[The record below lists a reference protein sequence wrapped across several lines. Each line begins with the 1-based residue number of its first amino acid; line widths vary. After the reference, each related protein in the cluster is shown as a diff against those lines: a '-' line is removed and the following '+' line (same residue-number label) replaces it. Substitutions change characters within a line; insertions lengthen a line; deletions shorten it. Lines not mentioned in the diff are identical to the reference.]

1 MSRWRYIKFGLV
13 GASGTV
19 VNLLVLYLA
28 QEFLLAFIEPA
39 TQRLYA
45 SLACAIGLA
54 TVNNFY
60 WNRRWTWQDRQSQW
74 RGSTGGQFVRYALA
88 SWLGTS
94 VQYILTLWMAQ
105 HMHYLL
111 GNVLAIVVASVVNY
125 AANDWWTFR
134 GNPRDVSE
142 DETRLRYRH
151 ISFALL
157 LLTFGVY
164 LFDLGGENIPRNGDE
179 LVYAHIALQTWLKT
193 SVTGHWLPLVSAIQ
207 DMRNTKPPLL
217 IWQAMV
223 PLWLGLD
230 WSLWW
235 IRLPSLLYTLATTVL
250 VVWATRRLA
259 RWPSMQATVE
269 RAPLDAVTLSYI
281 AGLIYLGC
289 FSTYRYGRPYLT
301 SAIETFW
308 MGLPFWALLAVQW
321 RAQQRARLSGT
332 SPVATASHAS
342 TIGRSAASVLPGA
355 GFFALTGLSWG
366 MVALHKSFVLLAPLG
381 ATLWLALCWQHPRQW
396 WGAMW
401 RTALAV
407 ALGTGLFA
415 LWFLVDP
422 DPMSVWREFVVG
434 ENWGKVGGAQESVYW
449 RTALMGGSSI
459 WVQSLALVQNGLVL
473 GPLIA
478 AVMVMGLKAWPATW
492 RARQQG
498 EVRPTA
504 LLWIY
509 IAVMS
514 LFFMVPSQRSAR
526 YLIPLMPMVAVLC
539 ALQLWQ
545 LPRWAQRV
553 SLVLGCLMGL
563 GGLAFLGLFLWG
575 GWRLDLYPLW
585 GRLGLLLILV
595 LQVLALLRLL
605 WPSATD
611 TTLRASWLWLLGLCV
626 SLFAWFGLLNA
637 PLHSPG
643 NQYDARAQARVK
655 GAHLLTP
662 SNFNGDFERW
672 RFVLPGV
679 RDITPYRE
687 ETPTDAAQLRD
698 WFKDHEAVIVR
709 RVWNEA
715 EPDCEAAGCEVI
727 GQRLAIRGRHRSG
740 EINWQS
746 VQTPEVL
753 LFWREYLLVKR

>member
-1 MSRWRYIKFGLV
+1 MSRWRYLKFGLV

-28 QEFLLAFIEPA
+28 QEFLLASIEPA

-54 TVNNFY
+54 TLNNFV

-74 RGSTGGQFVRYALA
+74 RGSVFGQFLRYALA

-94 VQYILTLWMAQ
+94 VQYILTLWLAQ

-111 GNVLAIVVASVVNY
+111 GNVVAIVVASVINY
-125 AANDWWTFR
+125 AANDWWTFK

-142 DETRLRYRH
+142 AETRQRYRH
-151 ISFALL
+151 ITLTLL
-157 LLTFGVY
+157 LLAGVVY
-164 LFDLGGENIPRNGDE
+164 IFDLGGENIPRNGDE
-179 LVYAHIALQTWLKT
+179 LVYAHIAFQTWLQAQ
-193 SVTGHWLPLVSAIQ
+193 VTGYWLPLVSAIP

-235 IRLPSLLYTLATTVL
+235 IRLPSLLYTLATTAL

-259 RWPSMQATVE
+259 RWPSMRSTLE
-269 RAPLDAVTLSYI
+269 RAPLDATTLSYL

-321 RAQQRARLSGT
+321 RAQQRATPSQPTSLHATSHLTTSGR
-332 SPVATASHAS
+332 PA
-342 TIGRSAASVLPGA
+342 LPSA
-355 GFFALTGLSWG
+355 GFFILTGLSWG
-366 MVALHKSFVLLAPLG
+366 LVALHKSFVLLAPLG
-381 ATLWLALCWQHPRQW
+381 ATLWLALCWQQPRQW

-401 RTALAV
+401 RVGLAV
-407 ALGTGLFA
+407 VLGTGLFA
-415 LWFLVDP
+415 LWFMVDP

-449 RTALMGGSSI
+449 KTALIGGSSI

-473 GPLIA
+473 GPLMA
-478 AVMVMGLKAWPATW
+478 AVMLMGLKAWPATW
-492 RARQQG
+492 RAHRQG

-539 ALQLWQ
+539 ALHVWQ
-545 LPRWAQRV
+545 LPRWAQRL
-553 SLVLGCLMGL
+553 SLVLGCVMGL

-575 GWRLDLYPLW
+575 GWRLDLYPAW

-605 WPSATD
+605 WPSAHD
-611 TTLRASWLWLLGLCV
+611 TSLRASWLWLLGLCV

-637 PLHSPG
+637 PLHGES
-643 NQYDARAQARVK
+643 NQYDANAQARVRD
-655 GAHLLTP
+655 AHLLTP

-672 RFVLPGV
+672 RFVLPDV
-679 RDITPYRE
+679 RHITPYRDDM
-687 ETPTDAAQLRD
+687 PTDASQLRE
-698 WFKDHEAVIVR
+698 WLRDHDAVIVR
-709 RVWNEA
+709 RTWNDA
-715 EPDCEAAGCEVI
+715 APDCASASCDVV
-727 GQRLAIRGRHRSG
+727 GQRLVIRGRHQSG
-740 EINWQS
+740 DINLKS
-746 VQTPEVL
+746 LQTPEVL
-753 LFWREYLLVKR
+753 LFWREYLVVRR

>member
-1 MSRWRYIKFGLV
+1 MKHWRYIKFGLV

-28 QEFLLAFIEPA
+28 QEFLLAAIEPA
-39 TQRLYA
+39 AQRLYA

-74 RGSTGGQFVRYALA
+74 RGSVAGQFMRYALA

-94 VQYILTLWMAQ
+94 VQYILTLWLAQ
-105 HMHYLL
+105 HMHYLV

-142 DETRLRYRH
+142 DETRMRYRQ
-151 ISFALL
+151 ISLTLL
-157 LLTFGVY
+157 LITFAVY
-164 LFDLGGENIPRNGDE
+164 FFDLGGENIPRNGDE
-179 LVYAHIALQTWLKT
+179 LVYAHIAFQTWLQAQ
-193 SVTGHWLPLVSAIQ
+193 VTGHWLPLVSAIT
-207 DMRNTKPPLL
+207 DLRNTKPPLL

-235 IRLPSLLYTLATTVL
+235 IRLPSLIYTLATTLL

-259 RWPSMQATVE
+259 RLPTLRATLA
-269 RAPLDAVTLSYI
+269 RAPLDAVTLSYL

-308 MGLPFWALLAVQW
+308 MGLPFWALLATRWWTEQSNQR
-321 RAQQRARLSGT
+321 RAL
-332 SPVATASHAS
+332 
-342 TIGRSAASVLPGA
+342 AAPMHLPNA
-355 GFFALTGLSWG
+355 GFFVLTGLSWG

-381 ATLWLALCWQHPRQW
+381 ATLWLMLCWQQPRQW

-401 RTALAV
+401 RVGLAV
-407 ALGTGLFA
+407 VLGTGMFA

-422 DPMSVWREFVVG
+422 DPLSVWQEFVVG
-434 ENWGKVGGAQESVYW
+434 ENLGKVGGAQESVYW
-449 RTALMGGSSI
+449 RTALMGSNSI
-459 WVQSLALVQNGLVL
+459 WVQALALVQNGLIL
-473 GPLIA
+473 GPLVA
-478 AVMVMGLKAWPATW
+478 AVMIGGLAAWPATW
-492 RARQQG
+492 RARRQG
-498 EVRPTA
+498 EVQPTA

-514 LFFMVPSQRSAR
+514 VFFMIPSQRSAR

-539 ALQLWQ
+539 ALHLWQ

-553 SLVLGCLMGL
+553 SLVLGCLLGL

-595 LQVLALLRLL
+595 LQVMALLRLL
-605 WPSATD
+605 WPSAAD
-611 TTLRASWLWLLGLCV
+611 TSLRASWLWLLGLCV

-637 PLHSPG
+637 PLHAAG
-643 NQYDARAQARVK
+643 NQYDAQAHARVR

-672 RFVLPGV
+672 RFVLPEV
-679 RDITPYRE
+679 QTITPYRDD
-687 ETPTDAAQLRD
+687 TPTDTTQLRE
-698 WFKDHEAVIVR
+698 WLKDHEAVIVR
-709 RVWNEA
+709 GTWNEA
-715 EPDCEAAGCEVI
+715 APDCEAAGCDVL
-727 GQRLAIRGRHRSG
+727 GQRLAIRGRHRPG
-740 EINWQS
+740 DINWQS
-746 VQTPEVL
+746 VQTPEAL
-753 LFWREYLLVKR
+753 LFWREYLLVRR

>member
-1 MSRWRYIKFGLV
+1 MSHWRYIKFGLV

-28 QEFLLAFIEPA
+28 QEFLLAAIEPA

-54 TVNNFY
+54 TLNNFY

-74 RGSTGGQFVRYALA
+74 RGSVAGQFLRYALA

-94 VQYILTLWMAQ
+94 VQYILTLWLAQ

-111 GNVLAIVVASVVNY
+111 GNVVAIVVASVINY
-125 AANDWWTFR
+125 AANDWWTFK

-142 DETRLRYRH
+142 AETRLRYRH
-151 ISFALL
+151 ISLSLL
-157 LLTFGVY
+157 LLAGAVY
-164 LFDLGGENIPRNGDE
+164 VFDLGGENIPRNGDE
-179 LVYAHIALQTWLKT
+179 LVYAHIAFQTWLQAQ
-193 SVTGHWLPLVSAIQ
+193 VTGHWLPLASALT

-235 IRLPSLLYTLATTVL
+235 IRLPSLIYTLATTSL

-259 RWPSMQATVE
+259 RLPAMHTTLT
-269 RAPLDAVTLSYI
+269 RAPLDAVTLSYL
-281 AGLIYLGC
+281 AGLFYLSC

-308 MGLPFWALLAVQW
+308 MGFPFWALLATRWWTSLHQ
-321 RAQQRARLSGT
+321 AHPSQQITTRLPS
-332 SPVATASHAS
+332 
-342 TIGRSAASVLPGA
+342 A
-355 GFFALTGLSWG
+355 GFFVLTGLSWG

-381 ATLWLALCWQHPRQW
+381 ATLWLTLCWQHPRQW
-396 WGAMW
+396 WVAMW
-401 RTALAV
+401 RVGLAV

-415 LWFLVDP
+415 LWFVVDP
-422 DPMSVWREFVVG
+422 DPLSVWQEFVVG
-434 ENWGKVGGAQESVYW
+434 ENLGKVGGAQESVYW
-449 RTALMGGSSI
+449 RTALMGGNSI
-459 WVQSLALVQNGLVL
+459 WVQALALVQNGLML
-473 GPLIA
+473 GPLVA
-478 AVMVMGLKAWPATW
+478 AVMIMGLKAWPATW
-492 RARQQG
+492 RARRQG

-514 LFFMVPSQRSAR
+514 VFFMIPSQRSAR

-539 ALQLWQ
+539 ALHVWQ
-545 LPRWAQRV
+545 LPRWVQRV
-553 SLVLGCLMGL
+553 SLVLGCLLGL

-595 LQVLALLRLL
+595 LQVMALLRLL

-637 PLHSPG
+637 PLHAAG
-643 NQYDARAQARVK
+643 NQFDSQAHARVR
-655 GAHLLTP
+655 GVHLLTP

-672 RFVLPGV
+672 RFVLPEV
-679 RDITPYRE
+679 QTITPYRDDIH
-687 ETPTDAAQLRD
+687 TDTAQLRE

-709 RVWNEA
+709 RTWNEA
-715 EPDCEAAGCEVI
+715 APDCEAAHCDVL
-727 GQRLAIRGRHRSG
+727 GQRLAIRGRHRPGDIS
-740 EINWQS
+740 WHS
-746 VQTPEVL
+746 VQTPEAL
-753 LFWREYLLVKR
+753 LFWREYLLVRR

>member
-1 MSRWRYIKFGLV
+1 MSRWRYLKFGVV
-13 GASGTV
+13 GASGTL

-28 QEFLLAFIEPA
+28 QEFFLASIEPA

-54 TVNNFY
+54 TVNNFV

-74 RGSTGGQFVRYALA
+74 RGTVAGQFARYALA

-94 VQYILTLWMAQ
+94 VQYILTLWLAQ
-105 HMHYLL
+105 HMHYLI
-111 GNVLAIVVASVVNY
+111 GNVLAIGVASVVNY

-134 GNPRDVSE
+134 GNPRDVGE
-142 DETRLRYRH
+142 DETRLRYRY

-157 LLTFGVY
+157 LLTLAVY

-179 LVYAHIALQTWLKT
+179 LVYAHIAFQTWLQAD
-193 SVTGHWLPLVSAIQ
+193 VTGQWLPLVSAIQ

-217 IWQAMV
+217 IWQAML

-235 IRLPSLLYTLATTVL
+235 IRLPSLLYTLATTAL

-269 RAPLDAVTLSYI
+269 RSPLDAVTLSYI

-308 MGLPFWALLAVQW
+308 MGLPFWALLAMQL
-321 RAQQRARLSGT
+321 RGPQRPAL
-332 SPVATASHAS
+332 P
-342 TIGRSAASVLPGA
+342 SAGLFV
-355 GFFALTGLSWG
+355 LTGLSWG

-381 ATLWLALCWQHPRQW
+381 ATLWLALCWQQPRQW
-396 WGAMW
+396 WSAMW
-401 RTALAV
+401 RVGLSV
-407 ALGTGLFA
+407 ALGAGLFA
-415 LWFLVDP
+415 LWFLIDP

-449 RTALMGGSSI
+449 RTALVGGSSI

-498 EVRPTA
+498 ALQPTA
-504 LLWIY
+504 LLWMY

-539 ALQLWQ
+539 AFHLWQ
-545 LPRWAQRV
+545 LPRWAQRLC
-553 SLVLGCLMGL
+553 LVLGCLMAL

-605 WPSATD
+605 WPSASD

-643 NQYDARAQARVK
+643 NQFDARAQARVE

-679 RDITPYRE
+679 REITPYRE
-687 ETPTDAAQLRD
+687 EVPSDAAQLRA
-698 WFKDHEAVIVR
+698 WFENHDAVIVR
-709 RVWNEA
+709 RIWNQA
-715 EPDCEAAGCEVI
+715 EPDCEAAGCDVM
-727 GQRLAIRGRHRSG
+727 GQRLVIRGRHRSSD
-740 EINWQS
+740 INWQS